1 MASQEHPPQEII
13 TSYYQGMAR
22 FWQPVAI
29 IQDLPSDRPIGTT
42 VCGQEIVIAKLGNQ
56 FSAFDNVCPH
66 FQVRLSLGEIDKSQ
80 NGDSILRCKYH
91 GWGFN
96 SVGKCIEIP
105 QIKDACSIPKAAVVK
120 KYQTK
125 EQSGVLWVCL
135 DGNPQ
140 FGVPELPEEKQ
151 EGMKSIPVQVN
162 NGWNTSAVRMIMSAL
177 DDYHFPWLHK
187 GVLGDRNKP
196 LAPERSYETSASQLI
211 TRFKTEQPAN
221 VTNSTDKAVAT
232 ADVNYTMRV
241 DIPNVLTLI
250 KESPDG
256 GKYAVW
262 FAAKAET
269 FDRTP
274 VFWKVVRNYEN
285 DDGKIIQME
294 NMIQGQDIPLV
305 GSQRPWLRQPLPL
318 RGIDTAFVK
327 YMQML
332 RSHNIPTNI

>member
-1 MASQEHPPQEII
+1 MQSQDRPPHELV
-13 TSYYQGMAR
+13 TSYYKGMSQ

-29 IQDLPSDRPIGTT
+29 IKDLPHDKPVGTV
-42 VCGQEIVIAKLGNQ
+42 VCGQDIVIAKLGNQ
-56 FSAFDNVCPH
+56 FSAFDNLCPH
-66 FQVRLSLGEIDKSQ
+66 FQVKLSLGEIDKSQ
-80 NGDSILRCKYH
+80 RGEEILRCKYH

-96 SVGKCIEIP
+96 SVGKCVEIP
-105 QIKDACSIPKAAVVK
+105 QINDVCSIPKAAVVK

-135 DGNPQ
+135 DENPK
-140 FGVPELPEEKQ
+140 FTVPDLPEERQ
-151 EGMKSIPVQVN
+151 DGMRAIPVQIN
-162 NGWNTSAVRMIMSAL
+162 NGWCTSAVRMIMSAL

-187 GVLGDRNKP
+187 GVLGDREKP
-196 LAPERSYETSASQLI
+196 LAPERTYEVTATQLI

-221 VTNSTDKAVAT
+221 VTNTTNASSAT
-232 ADVNYTMRV
+232 ANVHYTMRV
-241 DIPNVLTLI
+241 DTPNVMTLI

-274 VFWKVVRNYEN
+274 VFWKVVRNYEA
-285 DDGKIIQME
+285 DDNKVIQME

-327 YMQML
+327 YMHML
-332 RSHNIPTNI
+332 RAHNIPTNI